1 MPDPRRDYLTL
12 LLSQYWFA
20 PPVALW
26 RAVELR
32 VLAAVPFDR
41 PILDLGCGD
50 GLISQVLFADE
61 APIECGFDPWAEQ
74 VRKAAATGMYAEV
87 QQAQGDAMPYPDATF
102 ATVYSNSVLEH
113 IPDLMPV
120 LAESARVLRPG
131 GKFIAT
137 VPSDAFR
144 RLLAGYRA
152 RVEVGDFN
160 GAAAYADG
168 VDHFLAHYRY
178 PDPAR
183 WAEML
188 AEVGLRLQ
196 LSRYYIPAETAAAWD
211 RANHTYGIYP
221 QSRWLYRLLASPRL
235 RKLGYQAW
243 LRRWIVRRLSSRWR
257 RLYELD
263 VPPEGVGSG
272 LLIVAQKP
280 EHV

>member
-1 MPDPRRDYLTL
+1 MPDPHRDYLKL

-32 VLAAVPFDR
+32 VLAEEPFPR

-50 GLISQVLFADE
+50 GLIAQVLFADE
-61 APIECGFDPWAEQ
+61 PPLEAGFDPWEEQ
-74 VRKAAATGMYAEV
+74 LRKAVASGVYVGV
-87 QQAQGDAMPYPDATF
+87 QLAQGSAMPYPDATF

-120 LAESARVLRPG
+120 LAEAARVLKPG
-131 GKFIAT
+131 GRFIAT

-160 GAAAYADG
+160 GAAAYADS

-178 PDPAR
+178 PSPGQWD
-183 WAEML
+183 EML
-188 AEVGLRLQ
+188 RRVGLRLQ
-196 LSRYYIPAETAAAWD
+196 SSRYYIPAETAAAWD
-211 RANHTYGIYP
+211 RANSTYGIYP
-221 QSRWLYRLLASPRL
+221 HSCWLYRLLASPRL
-235 RKLGYQAW
+235 RKLGYQSW
-243 LRRWIVRRLSSRWR
+243 LRRWIVQRLSVRWR
-257 RLYELD
+257 RFYDLN
-263 VPPEGVGSG
+263 VPPDGVGSG
-272 LLIVAQKP
+272 LLIVAEKP
-280 EHV
+280 EGR